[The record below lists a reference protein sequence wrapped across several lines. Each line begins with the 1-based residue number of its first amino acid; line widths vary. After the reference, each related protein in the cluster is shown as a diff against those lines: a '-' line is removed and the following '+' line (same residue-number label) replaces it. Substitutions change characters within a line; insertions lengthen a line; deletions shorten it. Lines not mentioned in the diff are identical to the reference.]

1 MKRFII
7 LYVIYM
13 IIAFIL
19 VDYKPVHDL
28 LRLDEYYTGG
38 VVYLS
43 RYLIDLIQIPVT
55 AQGAFL
61 HLSNAIMEVKF
72 GCNGLEAI
80 LLFTAAVL
88 AYPASWKARLL
99 GVILGSIFLQFFNLI
114 RIAILAWVLEYHPTV
129 FPIMHEYITQSI
141 MIAIAF
147 VAFLIYLQNVSRH
160 AKPQQRS

>member
-1 MKRFII
+1 MKRFIL

-19 VDYKPVHDL
+19 VDYKPVHDFL
-28 LRLDEYYTGG
+28 QLDRYYTGG

-43 RYLIDLIQIPVT
+43 KYLIELINIPVK
-55 AQGAFL
+55 ADGAML
-61 HLSNAIMEVKF
+61 HLSSNIMEVKF

-80 LLFTAAVL
+80 LLLVSAIL
-88 AYPASWKARLL
+88 AYPSSIKAKFL
-99 GVILGSIFLQFFNLI
+99 GIIIGSSFLQVFNII
-114 RIAILAWVLEYHPTV
+114 RIAILAWVLEKHPTV

-147 VAFLIYLQNVSRH
+147 VIFLIYLQNVTRDEKLKNNS
-160 AKPQQRS
+160 

>member
-43 RYLIDLIQIPVT
+43 RFLIELIQIPVT

>member
-13 IIAFIL
+13 IVAFIL
-19 VDYKPVHDL
+19 VDYQPIHDY
-28 LRLDEYYTGG
+28 LRLDEFYTSGI
-38 VVYLS
+38 VYLS
-43 RYLIDLIQIPVT
+43 QLLIEFVGIPVH
-55 AQGAFL
+55 ADGAFL
-61 HLSNAIMEVKF
+61 HLGSAVMEVKF

-80 LLFTAAVL
+80 LLLSAAIL

-99 GVILGSIFLQFFNLI
+99 GIILGSSFLQIFNLI
-114 RIAILAWVLEYHPTV
+114 RIAILAWVLEEHPTI

-147 VAFLIYLQNVSRH
+147 VIFLIYLQNISRH
-160 AKPQQRS
+160 EKLKNRS

>member
-1 MKRFII
+1 MKRFIF

-13 IIAFIL
+13 IIAFFL

-61 HLSNAIMEVKF
+61 HLSHAIMEVKF

-88 AYPASWKARLL
+88 AYPASWKARLS
-99 GVILGSIFLQFFNLI
+99 GIVLGSFFLQFFNLI

-160 AKPQQRS
+160 AKPQQRP